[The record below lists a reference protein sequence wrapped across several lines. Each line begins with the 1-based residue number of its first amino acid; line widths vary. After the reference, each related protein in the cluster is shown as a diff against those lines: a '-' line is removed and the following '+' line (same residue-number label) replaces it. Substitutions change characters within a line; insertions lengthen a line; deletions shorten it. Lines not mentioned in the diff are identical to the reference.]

1 MVQKMITTITD
12 AIGGVLQGI
21 GGAIVDFFDV
31 AVLKTDGEL
40 TTFAV
45 WALAF
50 LGIGFGLGVVKFITN
65 LVRH

>member
-1 MVQKMITTITD
+1 MVAEMITTITD
-12 AIGGVLQGI
+12 ALGGVLTGV
-21 GGAIVDFFDV
+21 GSAIVDFFNT
-31 AVLKTDGEL
+31 AVLTTDGKL

-50 LGIGFGLGVVKFITN
+50 LGISFGLGVVKFITN